1 MEYYRTQKRE
11 HATTRVM
18 TSMTLKVMVMED
30 TLMTLILIKYSKPSS
45 AKEEEE
51 EVHSSTLR
59 LVDKAVCQEGF
70 LSNLV
75 KITFVLYIQFRFT
88 VLIQVYTK
96 MI

>member
-30 TLMTLILIKYSKPSS
+30 MLMTLILIKYSKPSS

-51 EVHSSTLR
+51 EVHSTLR